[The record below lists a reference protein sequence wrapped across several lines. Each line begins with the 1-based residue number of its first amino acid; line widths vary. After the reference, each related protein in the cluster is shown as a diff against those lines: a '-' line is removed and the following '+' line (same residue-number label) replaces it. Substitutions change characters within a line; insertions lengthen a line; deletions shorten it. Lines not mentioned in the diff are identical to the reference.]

1 MIHPVLDQA
10 LTEPL
15 RHGDLCRPTP
25 SRRKNDAVAQIGWVL
40 GRRFGGR
47 CNVDA
52 FDGPR
57 FGHDDRFGFDRK
69 TIRLELFHREHP
81 LALLLALWPPVLPWL
96 VSDRL

>member
-1 MIHPVLDQA
+1 MIYPVPDQA

-40 GRRFGGR
+40 SGRFGGR

-52 FDGPR
+52 FDGSR
-57 FGHDDRFGFDRK
+57 FGHDDRIGCDRE
-69 TIRLELFHREHP
+69 TIRVEFFHREHP
-81 LALLLALWPPVLPWL
+81 LALFLALWPSVLPSL
-96 VSDRL
+96 VSARL

>member
-1 MIHPVLDQA
+1 MIYPVLDQA

-40 GRRFGGR
+40 SGRFGGR

-52 FDGPR
+52 FDGPASAMTIGSAAIEKQFASSSSIENTR
-57 FGHDDRFGFDRK
+57 WRCFWRYGHRYCR
-69 TIRLELFHREHP
+69 R
-81 LALLLALWPPVLPWL
+81 W
-96 VSDRL
+96 